1 MKDAAEQVAALNK
14 KYQEM
19 AKMIDKDKTLSF
31 NSKNAAKTCLR
42 DIFDECKTVEEFERR
57 A

>member
-19 AKMIDKDKTLSF
+19 VKMIDKDKTLSF
-31 NSKNAAKTCLR
+31 NSKNAAKTCLKG
-42 DIFDECKTVEEFERR
+42 IFDECKTVEEFERR
-57 A
+57 S